1 MKASLLF
8 KTFIVFTFIIVI
20 LSAVILTVSFSTI
33 QNNYTDLLEQELKN
47 NAFTL
52 SQSYSPLLEAGNLD
66 TLKTL
71 VDETGQT
78 IGKRITI
85 IDTEGVVLADSAKD
99 PLTME
104 NHRNRPEIQTALRGE
119 TGKSLRYSSTMEAD
133 MLYVAIPIENGMEIE
148 WVLRLSLYMKD
159 IEELINTFKSKIYT
173 ITIAITV
180 ILLIGAFVFANR
192 ITGPIRQLQD
202 ASRRISQGD
211 LEAKV
216 FLKQK
221 GDIRD
226 LADSYNY
233 MTDELSK
240 NITERTKQE
249 EELRSIISSMQSG
262 LFVLDRRGR
271 IVLSNTSTERIVQK
285 RNIIGSFYWTV
296 VKNIDLFE
304 LIQKVQ
310 NEKVN
315 MGQEIELLG
324 HHYHCNAAY
333 LPTMDEIVIVMHDI
347 TGMKNLQRI
356 KRDFVSNVSH
366 EMRTPLTAIKG
377 YAETIDGLSDDN
389 KEYLNI
395 IKRHTDRLINIVQ
408 DLMILS
414 EMEEIGMKLDMDTI
428 DINATLTN
436 IMKIFRQRIDN
447 KGLAFQFN
455 LDNAIQP
462 IRGDHLKLEQAFI
475 NLIDNAVKYTE
486 EGGITISSR
495 IIEGF
500 VVIEIKDT
508 GIGIPEKHMPR
519 IFERFYTVDKSH
531 SRKLGGTGLGLSI
544 VKHIV
549 LLHNGAIDVESQPER
564 GTKFRIDLPL
574 GS

>member
-1 MKASLLF
+1 
-8 KTFIVFTFIIVI
+8 
-20 LSAVILTVSFSTI
+20 
-33 QNNYTDLLEQELKN
+33 
-47 NAFTL
+47 
-52 SQSYSPLLEAGNLD
+52 
-66 TLKTL
+66 
-71 VDETGQT
+71 
-78 IGKRITI
+78 
-85 IDTEGVVLADSAKD
+85 
-99 PLTME
+99 
-104 NHRNRPEIQTALRGE
+104 
-119 TGKSLRYSSTMEAD
+119 
-133 MLYVAIPIENGMEIE
+133 
-148 WVLRLSLYMKD
+148 
-159 IEELINTFKSKIYT
+159 
-173 ITIAITV
+173 
-180 ILLIGAFVFANR
+180 
-192 ITGPIRQLQD
+192 
-202 ASRRISQGD
+202 
-211 LEAKV
+211 
-216 FLKQK
+216 
-221 GDIRD
+221 
-226 LADSYNY
+226 
-233 MTDELSK
+233 
-240 NITERTKQE
+240 
-249 EELRSIISSMQSG
+249 
-262 LFVLDRRGR
+262 
-271 IVLSNTSTERIVQK
+271 
-285 RNIIGSFYWTV
+285 
-296 VKNIDLFE
+296 
-304 LIQKVQ
+304 
-310 NEKVN
+310 

-377 YAETIDGLSDDN
+377 YAETIEGLSDDN
-389 KEYLNI
+389 EEYLNI

-428 DINATLTN
+428 DINATLSN
-436 IMKIFRQRIDN
+436 IMKIFKQRIGN

-455 LDNAIQP
+455 LDNAIPP
-462 IRGDHLKLEQAFI
+462 IRGDQLKLEQAFI

-500 VVIEIKDT
+500 VVIEIEDT

-574 GS
+574 RA

>member
-8 KTFIVFTFIIVI
+8 KIFVAFTFLIVI
-20 LSAVILTVSFSTI
+20 LSAVILTVSFSAI
-33 QNNYTDLLEQELKN
+33 QSNYTDLLEVELQN
-47 NAFTL
+47 NALTL
-52 SQSYSPLLEAGNLD
+52 LQSFSPLLKSGDLG
-66 TLKTL
+66 TLKEL
-71 VDETGQT
+71 VDETGKA

-85 IDTEGVVLADSAKD
+85 IDADGVVLADSEND
-99 PLTME
+99 PNDME
-104 NHRNRPEIQTALRGE
+104 NHRSRPEILTALRGE
-119 TGKSLRYSSTMEAD
+119 TGKSLRYSATMQAE
-133 MLYVAIPIENGMEIE
+133 MLYVAIPVEEEMEIE

-159 IEELINTFKSKIYT
+159 IEELISTFRSKIYT
-173 ITIAITV
+173 ITMVIIAV
-180 ILLIGAFVFANR
+180 LLVGAFVFTNR
-192 ITGPIRQLQD
+192 ITGPIRQLQN
-202 ASRRISQGD
+202 ASKRIAQGD
-211 LEAKV
+211 LDAKV

-221 GDIRD
+221 GDVRD

-233 MTDELSK
+233 MTDELSR
-240 NITERTKQE
+240 NITELTKQE

-262 LFVLDRRGR
+262 LFVLDKRGR
-271 IVLSNTSTERIVQK
+271 IVLSNQSTERIVQK
-285 RNIIGSFYWTV
+285 RSIIGDYYWTV

-315 MGQEIELLG
+315 LGQEIELFG

-333 LPTMDEIVIVMHDI
+333 IPTMDEIVIVMHDI

-377 YAETIDGLSDDN
+377 YAETIEGLNDEN
-389 KEYLNI
+389 EEYLNI

-414 EMEEIGMKLDMDTI
+414 EMEEIGMKLDVGTI
-428 DINATLTN
+428 DINATLAN
-436 IMKIFRQRIDN
+436 IMKMFKQRIDS
-447 KGLAFQFN
+447 KGLASQLE
-455 LDNAIQP
+455 LDDSIP
-462 IRGDHLKLEQAFI
+462 PTKGDQLKIEQAFI

-486 EGGITISSR
+486 EGGITVATR

-500 VVIEIKDT
+500 CVIEIKDT
-508 GIGIPEKHMPR
+508 GIGIPENHMPR

-549 LLHNGAIDVESQPER
+549 LLHNGVIDVESQPDR
-564 GTKFRIDLPL
+564 GTTFRIDLPL
-574 GS
+574 RS